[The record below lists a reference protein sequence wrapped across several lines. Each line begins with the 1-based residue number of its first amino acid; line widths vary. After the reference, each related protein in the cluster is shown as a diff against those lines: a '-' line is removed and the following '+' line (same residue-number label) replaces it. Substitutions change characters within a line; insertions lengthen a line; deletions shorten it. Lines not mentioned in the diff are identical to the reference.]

1 MKKMNIIMRNLN
13 NENMYPSKT
22 RVKKS
27 ELGIDFFDFLCILE
41 NVY

>member
-1 MKKMNIIMRNLN
+1 MYNLN
-13 NENMYPSKT
+13 NKNANPSKT